1 MHSELTWLDDDRRRR
16 VNDLMRQIMAV
27 VQEGRAARGGRR
39 TNVLLYHFPDV
50 TLREARLERDGANNG
65 VASESD

>member
-1 MHSELTWLDDDRRRR
+1 M
-16 VNDLMRQIMAV
+16 
-27 VQEGRAARGGRR
+27 EGRSARVGRR

-65 VASESD
+65 ATDNGE